1 MSETEILELVET
13 LKTGVATLKEKN
25 NDLKTHYKELKE
37 YCDNI
42 QTKLD
47 ATLQE
52 KATLETTVKDL
63 ENQVSTNEATITELN
78 AKIESIQKQGQQS
91 LEDEMTARENFLQEL
106 SKAVEE
112 ANEALKD

>member
-1 MSETEILELVET
+1 MSETEILELVKT
-13 LKTGVATLKEKN
+13 LKTGVAALKEKN

-37 YCDNI
+37 YCDGV
-42 QTKLD
+42 QAKLD
-47 ATLQE
+47 AALQE

-63 ENQVSTNEATITELN
+63 GNQISTNETTIAELN
-78 AKIESIQKQGQQS
+78 TKIESIQKQGQQS